1 MLNFRY
7 RFLAHSVLAFRLIIV
22 RTSLDFRY
30 SLSMLSPRLPFHTRY
45 IFASFAAASLIL
57 ISSCQSIHD
66 KKEITVE
73 ILHTNDMH
81 SHFAGSKNG
90 SACITESYC
99 EGGYG
104 RVAEYVKEVKERNPN
119 AIFLDA
125 GDQFQGSLLYVNYH
139 SPLVGK
145 ITNKMQYDFATFGNH
160 EFDEGCKA
168 LSDYAKNADFPFL
181 AVNLKPA
188 PGCPLSKN
196 NIAPFTVIDRPD
208 AKIGIIG
215 LANPDVVNQSKA
227 CKDTKFVDP
236 FKAVKESV
244 KALQTQKVN
253 IIIVLSHLGLPFDE
267 ELAKTVSG
275 VDLIVGGHT
284 HDYIGP
290 GSPLGP
296 YPIVERSPSGKPVLI
311 VTTSGEAKFLG
322 HLEMNF
328 NKEGI
333 PTSWNGEPVRL
344 GKAGG
349 SPEITKIINQVAEPV
364 IKRNSTVVGTNLVK
378 MRDGL
383 DPCREGDCLSAMV
396 TTDAMLDY
404 ARPKGAVVALI
415 NGGNFRAALPVG
427 KITQGDIDNLL
438 PFKDKVLLRKYT
450 GKQLFEAVEH
460 GVSDVDGIGPRM
472 IQASGLRY
480 TYCPTAP
487 VGHRVRSVEVQDRDG
502 KWNPLDDNKVY
513 VAAVGAFLA
522 SGGDDHKALAD
533 GIKISNS
540 GPLVADA
547 LKVYLKKKSPIN
559 QTPEPRISA
568 LK

>member
-1 MLNFRY
+1 
-7 RFLAHSVLAFRLIIV
+7 
-22 RTSLDFRY
+22 
-30 SLSMLSPRLPFHTRY
+30 MLSSLLPFQARF
-45 IFASFAAASLIL
+45 ILASFTAVSLIL
-57 ISSCQSIHD
+57 TSGCQSIHD
-66 KKEITVE
+66 KKEVTVE

-90 SACITESYC
+90 SACITEKDC

-145 ITNKMQYDFATFGNH
+145 ITDKMRYDFATFGNH

-168 LSDYAKNADFPFL
+168 LSDYAKKADFPFL
-181 AVNLKPA
+181 AANLKPS
-188 PGCPLSKN
+188 PGCPLSMN
-196 NIAPFTVIDRPD
+196 SISPFTVIDGPD

-236 FKAVKESV
+236 VEAVKDSV
-244 KALQTQKVN
+244 KALQARKVN

-267 ELAKTVSG
+267 ELARNVSG

-296 YPIVERSPSGKPVLI
+296 YPIVEKSPSGKPA
-311 VTTSGEAKFLG
+311 TSGEAKFLG
-322 HLEMNF
+322 HLEVSF

-349 SPEITKIINQVAEPV
+349 SSEITKIINQAAEPV

-480 TYCPTAP
+480 TYSPTAP
-487 VGHRVRSVEVQDRDG
+487 VGHRVRSVEVQDKNG
-502 KWNPLDDNKVY
+502 KWKPLEYNKVY

-522 SGGDDHKALAD
+522 SGGDDHKALAG
-533 GIKISNS
+533 GIQISNS
-540 GPLVADA
+540 GLLVADV
-547 LKVYLKKKSPIN
+547 LKAYLKKKSPIS
-559 QTPEPRISA
+559 QTPQPRISTV
-568 LK
+568 KEPSGE

>member
-1 MLNFRY
+1 MSP
-7 RFLAHSVLAFRLIIV
+7 RFLFSTRFILASI
-22 RTSLDFRY
+22 
-30 SLSMLSPRLPFHTRY
+30 
-45 IFASFAAASLIL
+45 AAISLIL
-57 ISSCQSIHD
+57 TSGCQSIKD
-66 KKEITVE
+66 KKEVTVE

-90 SACITESYC
+90 SACITENDC

-104 RVAEYVKEVKERNPN
+104 RVAEYVKGVKERNPN

-168 LSDYAKNADFPFL
+168 LSEYAKNADFPFL
-181 AVNLKPA
+181 AANLEPA

-196 NIAPFTVIDRPD
+196 HIAPFTVIDRPD

-236 FKAVKESV
+236 VEAVKESV
-244 KALQTQKVN
+244 KALQAQNVN

-267 ELAKTVSG
+267 ELAKSVSG

-290 GSPLGP
+290 GSPLGL
-296 YPIVERSPSGKPVLI
+296 YPIVEKSPSGKPVLI
-311 VTTSGEAKFLG
+311 VTTSGEAKYLG
-322 HLEMNF
+322 HLEVSF
-328 NKEGI
+328 NKDGI
-333 PTSWNGEPVRL
+333 PTSWSGAPVLL
-344 GKAGG
+344 GRAGG
-349 SPEITKIINQVAEPV
+349 SPEITKIINQAAEPV

-404 ARPKGAVVALI
+404 ARPKGASVALI

-450 GKQLFEAVEH
+450 GKQLYEAVEH

-472 IQASGLRY
+472 IQASGVRY

-559 QTPEPRISA
+559 QTPEPRIST

>member
-1 MLNFRY
+1 MSP
-7 RFLAHSVLAFRLIIV
+7 RFLFSTRFILASI
-22 RTSLDFRY
+22 
-30 SLSMLSPRLPFHTRY
+30 
-45 IFASFAAASLIL
+45 AAISLIL
-57 ISSCQSIHD
+57 TSGCQSIKD
-66 KKEITVE
+66 KKEVTVE

-81 SHFAGSKNG
+81 SHFAGIKNG
-90 SACITESYC
+90 SACITENDC

-168 LSDYAKNADFPFL
+168 LSDYAKNADFPLL
-181 AVNLKPA
+181 AANLKPA

-196 NIAPFTVIDRPD
+196 HIASFTVINRPD

-236 FKAVKESV
+236 VEAVKESV
-244 KALQTQKVN
+244 KALQAQNVN

-267 ELAKTVSG
+267 ELAKSVSG

-290 GSPLGP
+290 GSPLGL
-296 YPIVERSPSGKPVLI
+296 YPIVEKSPSGKPVLI
-311 VTTSGEAKFLG
+311 VTTSGETKYLG
-322 HLEMNF
+322 HLEVSF
-328 NKEGI
+328 NKEGT
-333 PTSWNGEPVRL
+333 PTGWNGEPVRL
-344 GKAGG
+344 GRAGG
-349 SPEITKIINQVAEPV
+349 SPEITKIINQAAEPV
-364 IKRNSTVVGTNLVK
+364 IKSNSTVVGTNLVK

-404 ARPKGAVVALI
+404 ARPKGASVALI

-438 PFKDKVLLRKYT
+438 PFKDKVLLKKYT
-450 GKQLFEAVEH
+450 GKELFEAVEH

-472 IQASGLRY
+472 IQASGQRY

-487 VGHRVRSVEVQDRDG
+487 VGHRVRSIEVQDKDG
-502 KWNPLDDNKVY
+502 KWKPLKDNKVY

-522 SGGDDHKALAD
+522 SGGDDHKALAR
-533 GIKISNS
+533 GVQISKS
-540 GPLVADA
+540 GPLVADV
-547 LKVYLKKKSPIN
+547 LKAYLKKKSPIKK
-559 QTPEPRISA
+559 TPEPRISTV
-568 LK
+568 KEPPGK

>member
-1 MLNFRY
+1 
-7 RFLAHSVLAFRLIIV
+7 
-22 RTSLDFRY
+22 
-30 SLSMLSPRLPFHTRY
+30 
-45 IFASFAAASLIL
+45 
-57 ISSCQSIHD
+57 
-66 KKEITVE
+66 
-73 ILHTNDMH
+73 MH

-90 SACITESYC
+90 SACITENDC

-145 ITNKMQYDFATFGNH
+145 ITDKMRYDFATFGNH

-168 LSDYAKNADFPFL
+168 LPDYAKKADFPFL
-181 AVNLKPA
+181 VANLKPS
-188 PGCPLSKN
+188 PGCPLSMN
-196 NIAPFTVIDRPD
+196 SISPFTVIDGPD

-227 CKDTKFVDP
+227 CKDTKFVDHVE
-236 FKAVKESV
+236 AVKDSV
-244 KALQTQKVN
+244 KALQARKVN

-267 ELAKTVSG
+267 ELARNVSG

-296 YPIVERSPSGKPVLI
+296 YPIVEKSPSGKPALI

-322 HLEMNF
+322 HLEVSF

-349 SPEITKIINQVAEPV
+349 SSEITKIINHAAEPV

-383 DPCREGDCLSAMV
+383 DPCREGDCLSAIV

-480 TYCPTAP
+480 TYSPTAP
-487 VGHRVRSVEVQDRDG
+487 VGHRVRSVEVQDKNG
-502 KWNPLDDNKVY
+502 KWKPLEYNKVY
-513 VAAVGAFLA
+513 VATVGAFLA
-522 SGGDDHKALAD
+522 SGGDDHKALAG
-533 GIKISNS
+533 GIQISNS
-540 GPLVADA
+540 RLLVADV
-547 LKVYLKKKSPIN
+547 LKAYLKKKSPIS
-559 QTPEPRISA
+559 QTPQPRISTV
-568 LK
+568 KEPSGE

>member
-1 MLNFRY
+1 MGTRKKILS
-7 RFLAHSVLAFRLIIV
+7 LLLMIVLL
-22 RTSLDFRY
+22 
-30 SLSMLSPRLPFHTRY
+30 LPVGMGIHVE
-45 IFASFAAASLIL
+45 AAAETKQVDVLFT
-57 ISSCQSIHD
+57 HD
-66 KKEITVE
+66 T
-73 ILHTNDMH
+73 H
-81 SHFAGSKNG
+81 SHLNSFSTIVDG
-90 SACITESYC
+90 EQ
-99 EGGYG
+99 
-104 RVAEYVKEVKERNPN
+104 KEVGGFAKIKTLIDEKKKVNPDTLVLDGGDFSMGTLIQTVYDTE
-119 AIFLDA
+119 AAELRMLGFL
-125 GDQFQGSLLYVNYH
+125 G
-139 SPLVGK
+139 
-145 ITNKMQYDFATFGNH
+145 YDVTTFGNH

-168 LSDYAKNADFPFL
+168 LSDYAKKADFPFL
-181 AVNLKPA
+181 VANLKPS
-188 PGCPLSKN
+188 PGCPLSMN
-196 NIAPFTVIDRPD
+196 SISPFIVIDGPD

-227 CKDTKFVDP
+227 CKDTKFVDHVE
-236 FKAVKESV
+236 AVKDSV
-244 KALQTQKVN
+244 KALQARKVN

-267 ELAKTVSG
+267 ELARNVSG

-296 YPIVERSPSGKPVLI
+296 YPIVEKSPSGKPALI

-322 HLEMNF
+322 HLEVSF

-349 SPEITKIINQVAEPV
+349 SSEITKIINHAAEPV

-383 DPCREGDCLSAMV
+383 DPCREGDCLSAIV

-480 TYCPTAP
+480 TYSPTAP
-487 VGHRVRSVEVQDRDG
+487 IGHRVRSVEVQDKNG
-502 KWNPLDDNKVY
+502 KWKPLEYNKVY

-522 SGGDDHKALAD
+522 SGGDDHKALAG
-533 GIKISNS
+533 GIQISNS
-540 GPLVADA
+540 GLLVADV
-547 LKVYLKKKSPIN
+547 LKAYLKKKSPIS
-559 QTPEPRISA
+559 QTPQPRISTV
-568 LK
+568 KEPSGE

>member
-1 MLNFRY
+1 
-7 RFLAHSVLAFRLIIV
+7 
-22 RTSLDFRY
+22 
-30 SLSMLSPRLPFHTRY
+30 MLSPRLPFHTRY

-57 ISSCQSIHD
+57 ISGCQSIHD

-227 CKDTKFVDP
+227 CKDTKFVNP

-267 ELAKTVSG
+267 ELAKNVSG

-349 SPEITKIINQVAEPV
+349 SPEITKIINQAAEPV

-450 GKQLFEAVEH
+450 GKQLFEAVKH

-480 TYCPTAP
+480 SYCPTAP
-487 VGHRVRSVEVQDRDG
+487 VGHRVRSVEVQDRNG

-559 QTPEPRISA
+559 QTPEPRIST

>member
-1 MLNFRY
+1 
-7 RFLAHSVLAFRLIIV
+7 
-22 RTSLDFRY
+22 
-30 SLSMLSPRLPFHTRY
+30 MLSSRLPFQARF
-45 IFASFAAASLIL
+45 ILASFTAVSLIL
-57 ISSCQSIHD
+57 TSGCQSIHD
-66 KKEITVE
+66 KKEVTVE

-90 SACITESYC
+90 SACITENDC

-145 ITNKMQYDFATFGNH
+145 ITDKMRYDFATFGNH

-168 LSDYAKNADFPFL
+168 LSDYAKKADFPFL
-181 AVNLKPA
+181 VANLKPS
-188 PGCPLSKN
+188 PGCPLSMN
-196 NIAPFTVIDRPD
+196 SISPFTVIDGPD

-227 CKDTKFVDP
+227 CKDTKFVDHVE
-236 FKAVKESV
+236 AVKDSV
-244 KALQTQKVN
+244 KALQARKVN

-267 ELAKTVSG
+267 ELARNVSG

-296 YPIVERSPSGKPVLI
+296 YPIVEKSPSGKPALI

-322 HLEMNF
+322 HLEVSF

-349 SPEITKIINQVAEPV
+349 SSEITKIINHAAEPV

-383 DPCREGDCLSAMV
+383 DPCREGDCLSAIV

-460 GVSDVDGIGPRM
+460 RVSDVDGIGPRM

-480 TYCPTAP
+480 TYSPTAP
-487 VGHRVRSVEVQDRDG
+487 VGHRVRSVEVQDKNG
-502 KWNPLDDNKVY
+502 KWKPLEYNKVY

-522 SGGDDHKALAD
+522 SGGDDHKALAG
-533 GIKISNS
+533 GIQISNS
-540 GPLVADA
+540 GLLVADV
-547 LKVYLKKKSPIN
+547 LKAYLKKKSPIS
-559 QTPEPRISA
+559 QTPQPRISTV
-568 LK
+568 KEPSGE

>member
-1 MLNFRY
+1 
-7 RFLAHSVLAFRLIIV
+7 
-22 RTSLDFRY
+22 
-30 SLSMLSPRLPFHTRY
+30 
-45 IFASFAAASLIL
+45 
-57 ISSCQSIHD
+57 
-66 KKEITVE
+66 
-73 ILHTNDMH
+73 MH

-90 SACITESYC
+90 SACITENDC

-145 ITNKMQYDFATFGNH
+145 ITDKMRYDFATFGNH

-168 LSDYAKNADFPFL
+168 LSDYAKKADFPFL
-181 AVNLKPA
+181 VANLKPS
-188 PGCPLSKN
+188 PGCPLSMN
-196 NIAPFTVIDRPD
+196 SISPFTVIDGPD

-227 CKDTKFVDP
+227 CKDTKFVDHVE
-236 FKAVKESV
+236 AVKDSV
-244 KALQTQKVN
+244 KALQARKVN

-267 ELAKTVSG
+267 ELARNVTG

-296 YPIVERSPSGKPVLI
+296 YPIVEKSPSGKPALI

-322 HLEMNF
+322 HLEVSF

-349 SPEITKIINQVAEPV
+349 SSEITKIINHAAEPV

-383 DPCREGDCLSAMV
+383 DPCREGDCLSAIV

-480 TYCPTAP
+480 TYSPTAP
-487 VGHRVRSVEVQDRDG
+487 VGHRVRSVEVQDKNG
-502 KWNPLDDNKVY
+502 KWKPLEYNKVY
-513 VAAVGAFLA
+513 VATVGAFLA
-522 SGGDDHKALAD
+522 SGGDDHKALAG
-533 GIKISNS
+533 GIQISNS
-540 GPLVADA
+540 GLLVADV
-547 LKVYLKKKSPIN
+547 LKAYLQKKSPIS
-559 QTPEPRISA
+559 QTPQPRISTV
-568 LK
+568 KEPSGE

>member
-1 MLNFRY
+1 
-7 RFLAHSVLAFRLIIV
+7 
-22 RTSLDFRY
+22 
-30 SLSMLSPRLPFHTRY
+30 MLSPRLPFHTRY

-57 ISSCQSIHD
+57 ISGCQSIHD

-227 CKDTKFVDP
+227 CKDTKFVNP

-290 GSPLGP
+290 DSPLGP

-480 TYCPTAP
+480 SYCPTAP

-559 QTPEPRISA
+559 QTPEPRIST

>member
-1 MLNFRY
+1 MLNFIY
-7 RFLAHSVLAFRLIIV
+7 RFLSHSVLAFRLIIV

-227 CKDTKFVDP
+227 CKDTKFVNP

-267 ELAKTVSG
+267 ELAKNVSG

-344 GKAGG
+344 GKAGD
-349 SPEITKIINQVAEPV
+349 SPEITKIINQAAEPV

-480 TYCPTAP
+480 SYCPTAP

-559 QTPEPRISA
+559 QPPEPRIST

>member
-1 MLNFRY
+1 M
-7 RFLAHSVLAFRLIIV
+7 
-22 RTSLDFRY
+22 
-30 SLSMLSPRLPFHTRY
+30 SPHFSISNHFIL
-45 IFASFAAASLIL
+45 ASFAAVSLIL
-57 ISSCQSIHD
+57 TSGCQSIHD
-66 KKEITVE
+66 KNEVKVE

-90 SACITESYC
+90 SACIKENDC

-104 RVAEYVKEVKERNPN
+104 RVAKYVKGVKERNPN

-139 SPLVGK
+139 SPLVGE

-168 LSDYAKNADFPFL
+168 LSEYAKNADFPFL
-181 AVNLKPA
+181 AANLEPA

-196 NIAPFTVIDRPD
+196 HIAPFTVIDRPD

-236 FKAVKESV
+236 VEAVKESV
-244 KALQTQKVN
+244 KALRAQSVN

-267 ELAKTVSG
+267 ELAKNVSG
-275 VDLIVGGHT
+275 IDLIVGGHT

-290 GSPLGP
+290 DSPLGP
-296 YPIVERSPSGKPVLI
+296 YPIVEKSPSGKPVLI
-311 VTTSGEAKFLG
+311 VTTSGEAKYLG
-322 HLEMNF
+322 HLEVSF
-328 NKEGI
+328 NKDGI
-333 PTSWNGEPVRL
+333 PTSWGGAPVLL
-344 GKAGG
+344 GRAGG
-349 SPEITKIINQVAEPV
+349 SPEITKIINQAAEPV

-404 ARPKGAVVALI
+404 ARPKGASVALI

-450 GKQLFEAVEH
+450 GKQLYEAVEH

-487 VGHRVRSVEVQDRDG
+487 VGHRVRSVEVQDKDG
-502 KWNPLDDNKVY
+502 KWKPLEDNKVY

-522 SGGDDHKALAD
+522 SGGDDHKALAG
-533 GIKISNS
+533 GIQLSKS
-540 GPLVADA
+540 GPLVADV
-547 LKVYLKKKSPIN
+547 LKTYLKKKSPIN
-559 QTPEPRISA
+559 ETPEPRISTV
-568 LK
+568 KETSGK

>member
-227 CKDTKFVDP
+227 CKDTKFVNP

-267 ELAKTVSG
+267 GLAKNVSG

-344 GKAGG
+344 GKAGD
-349 SPEITKIINQVAEPV
+349 SPEITKIINQAAEPV

-480 TYCPTAP
+480 SYCPTAP

-559 QTPEPRISA
+559 QPPEPRIST

>member
-1 MLNFRY
+1 
-7 RFLAHSVLAFRLIIV
+7 
-22 RTSLDFRY
+22 
-30 SLSMLSPRLPFHTRY
+30 MLSSRLPFQARF
-45 IFASFAAASLIL
+45 ILASFTAVSLIL
-57 ISSCQSIHD
+57 TSGCQSIHD
-66 KKEITVE
+66 KKEVTVE

-90 SACITESYC
+90 SACITENDC

-145 ITNKMQYDFATFGNH
+145 ITDKMRYDFATFGNH

-168 LSDYAKNADFPFL
+168 LSDYAKKADFPFL
-181 AVNLKPA
+181 VANLKPS
-188 PGCPLSKN
+188 PGCPLSMN
-196 NIAPFTVIDRPD
+196 SISPFTVIDGPD

-227 CKDTKFVDP
+227 CKDTKFVDHVE
-236 FKAVKESV
+236 AVKDSV
-244 KALQTQKVN
+244 KALQARKVN

-267 ELAKTVSG
+267 ELARNVSG

-290 GSPLGP
+290 GSLGP
-296 YPIVERSPSGKPVLI
+296 YPIVEKSPSGKPALI

-322 HLEMNF
+322 HLEVSF

-333 PTSWNGEPVRL
+333 PPSWNGEPVRL

-349 SPEITKIINQVAEPV
+349 SSEITKIINHAAEPV

-383 DPCREGDCLSAMV
+383 DPCREGDCLSAIV

-480 TYCPTAP
+480 TYSPTAP
-487 VGHRVRSVEVQDRDG
+487 VGHRVRSVEVQDKNG
-502 KWNPLDDNKVY
+502 KWKPLEYNKVY
-513 VAAVGAFLA
+513 VATVGAFLA
-522 SGGDDHKALAD
+522 SGGDDHKALAG
-533 GIKISNS
+533 GIQISNS
-540 GPLVADA
+540 RLLVADV
-547 LKVYLKKKSPIN
+547 LKAYLKKKSPIS
-559 QTPEPRISA
+559 QTPQPRISTV
-568 LK
+568 KEPSGE

>member
-1 MLNFRY
+1 
-7 RFLAHSVLAFRLIIV
+7 
-22 RTSLDFRY
+22 
-30 SLSMLSPRLPFHTRY
+30 
-45 IFASFAAASLIL
+45 
-57 ISSCQSIHD
+57 
-66 KKEITVE
+66 
-73 ILHTNDMH
+73 MH
-81 SHFAGSKNG
+81 SHFAGIKNG
-90 SACITESYC
+90 SACITENDC

-145 ITNKMQYDFATFGNH
+145 ITDKMRYDFATFGNH

-168 LSDYAKNADFPFL
+168 LSDYAKKADFPFL
-181 AVNLKPA
+181 AANLKPS
-188 PGCPLSKN
+188 PGCPLSMN
-196 NIAPFTVIDRPD
+196 SISPFTVIDGPD

-236 FKAVKESV
+236 VEAVKDSV
-244 KALQTQKVN
+244 KALQARKVN

-267 ELAKTVSG
+267 ELARNVSG

-296 YPIVERSPSGKPVLI
+296 YPIVEKSPSGKPALI

-322 HLEMNF
+322 HLEVSF

-349 SPEITKIINQVAEPV
+349 SSEITKIINQAAEPV

-480 TYCPTAP
+480 TYSPTAP
-487 VGHRVRSVEVQDRDG
+487 VGHRVRSVEVQDKNG
-502 KWNPLDDNKVY
+502 KWKPLEYNKVY

-522 SGGDDHKALAD
+522 SGGDDHKALAG
-533 GIKISNS
+533 GIQISNS
-540 GPLVADA
+540 GPLVADV
-547 LKVYLKKKSPIN
+547 LKAYLKKKSPIS
-559 QTPEPRISA
+559 QTPQPRISTV
-568 LK
+568 KEPSGE

>member
-1 MLNFRY
+1 
-7 RFLAHSVLAFRLIIV
+7 
-22 RTSLDFRY
+22 
-30 SLSMLSPRLPFHTRY
+30 MLSPRLPFHTRY
-45 IFASFAAASLIL
+45 IFASFAAASLIF
-57 ISSCQSIHD
+57 ISGCQSIHD

-227 CKDTKFVDP
+227 CKDTKFVNP

-267 ELAKTVSG
+267 ELAKNVNG

-349 SPEITKIINQVAEPV
+349 SPEITKIINQAAEPV

-460 GVSDVDGIGPRM
+460 GASDVDGIGPRM

-480 TYCPTAP
+480 SYCPTAP

>member
-1 MLNFRY
+1 
-7 RFLAHSVLAFRLIIV
+7 
-22 RTSLDFRY
+22 
-30 SLSMLSPRLPFHTRY
+30 MLSSRLPFQARF
-45 IFASFAAASLIL
+45 ILASFTAVSLIL
-57 ISSCQSIHD
+57 TSGCQSIHD
-66 KKEITVE
+66 KKEVTVE

-90 SACITESYC
+90 SACITENDC

-145 ITNKMQYDFATFGNH
+145 ITDKMRYDFATFGNH

-168 LSDYAKNADFPFL
+168 LSDYAKKADFPFL
-181 AVNLKPA
+181 AANLKPS
-188 PGCPLSKN
+188 PGCPLSMN
-196 NIAPFTVIDRPD
+196 SISPFTVIDGPD

-227 CKDTKFVDP
+227 CKDTKFVDHVE
-236 FKAVKESV
+236 AVKDSV
-244 KALQTQKVN
+244 KALQARKVN

-267 ELAKTVSG
+267 ELARNVSG

-296 YPIVERSPSGKPVLI
+296 YPIVEKSPSGKPALI

-322 HLEMNF
+322 HLEVSF

-349 SPEITKIINQVAEPV
+349 SSEITKIINQAAEPV

-415 NGGNFRAALPVG
+415 NGGNFRALPVG

-460 GVSDVDGIGPRM
+460 GVSDVDGIGPKM
-472 IQASGLRY
+472 IQGSGLRY
-480 TYCPTAP
+480 TYSPTAP
-487 VGHRVRSVEVQDRDG
+487 VGHRVRSVEVQDKNG
-502 KWNPLDDNKVY
+502 KWKPLEYNKVY

-522 SGGDDHKALAD
+522 SGGDDHKALAG
-533 GIKISNS
+533 GIQISNS
-540 GPLVADA
+540 GLLVADV
-547 LKVYLKKKSPIN
+547 LKAYLKKKSPIS
-559 QTPEPRISA
+559 QTPQPRISTV
-568 LK
+568 KEPSGE